1 VDEYLDTSLA
11 YSAQAAKSERTLTLI
26 CELVQGFLGDTNIQ
40 LITTS
45 QVSKEFPILLQFE
58 DNWVVHDYLRIYLKN
73 SAQKA
78 KKKQQKGNDLETV
91 GEGKVR
97 GAWATKCLMF
107 VILMGTQPIDTP
119 ISAVCMVDPIKRKRL
134 PGGSLNRDHQQARF
148 SHG

>member
-1 VDEYLDTSLA
+1 M
-11 YSAQAAKSERTLTLI
+11 
-26 CELVQGFLGDTNIQ
+26 GDTNTQ

-78 KKKQQKGNDLETV
+78 KKKQQISKL
-91 GEGKVR
+91 GEGNGR

-107 VILMGTQPIDTP
+107 VILMGTQPIDTT
-119 ISAVCMVDPIKRKRL
+119 SVLLYVW
-134 PGGSLNRDHQQARF
+134 
-148 SHG
+148 